1 MAWNCDA
8 YFDVLFDRA
17 PHFDE
22 DLQKDW
28 YPTDD
33 AWIGKMMTIPWEA
46 RTGTEHVWD
55 TTHVGAPDLSQAWEK
70 FDTQSLLSPCV
81 AGACKWPEISVC
93 WGSTRKVYDQ
103 ERIGYRTNVLCF
115 DQINTRA
122 KANKQMADILAGI
135 KQISK
140 MVQSD
145 YCRRQALMMN
155 DTLYICGSAMLT
167 VPVTAGM
174 FTGAALTMDIGG
186 AGFLPTSA
194 LTIEYLQRFYDPLQF
209 KGYFKSKWVPQ
220 GMFQLKTDMVTSSQ
234 LIEGNPELR
243 GDFKFTD
250 FLTGGR
256 LYKYGINTAIGNF
269 GIEWDESPMRFYW
282 DANAAVMRRVF
293 PWTNIPATIGIK
305 PDLAAAYIVAPYQI
319 SYIWHP
325 EACKRAVPNMEQ
337 VNPEL
342 PFMTRDQTGEWH
354 FLGGNRDKTFM
365 ATDPTSG
372 ETCFIDNKAGNQG
385 LLWAQFANAIKFE
398 KPEWTRAILHLRDP
412 GCVND
417 LAVCNP
423 ASGYVTQDFSDAC
436 PPCTCLETVGDGPCY
451 AGIDLDQVRLPN

>member
-1 MAWNCDA
+1 MAWNCNA

-33 AWIGKMMTIPWEA
+33 AWLGKMATIPWEA

-55 TTHVGAPDLSQAWEK
+55 TTHIGAPDLSQAWAK
-70 FDTQSLLSPCV
+70 FDTQSSACL
-81 AGACKWPEISVC
+81 AGACTWPEISVC

-135 KQISK
+135 KEIAK

-145 YCRRQALMMN
+145 YCRRNALMMN
-155 DTLYICGSAMLT
+155 DTLYICGSALAT
-167 VPVTAGM
+167 VPITGSM

-186 AGFLPTSA
+186 AGNLPTSA
-194 LTIEYLQRFYDPLQF
+194 LTIDYLRRFYDPLQF

-220 GMFQLKTDMVTSSQ
+220 GMFNLITDMNTGSQ
-234 LIEGNPELR
+234 MIELNPQLLGEY
-243 GDFKFTD
+243 KFTD
-250 FLTGGR
+250 FLEGGR
-256 LYKYGINTAIGNF
+256 LYKYGVNRAIGNF
-269 GIEWDESPMRFYW
+269 SLSWDESPIRFYW
-282 DANAAVMRRVF
+282 DAGAGVMRRVF
-293 PWTNIPATIGIK
+293 PWHNVPATIGVK
-305 PDLAAAYIVAPYQI
+305 PDLSSQYLLAPYQV
-319 SYIWHP
+319 SFIWHP
-325 EACKRAVPNMEQ
+325 EACKRAVPNMES
-337 VNPEL
+337 VNPLL

-354 FLGGNRDKTFM
+354 FLGGNRDKTFL
-365 ATDPTSG
+365 ATDPASG
-372 ETCFIDNKAGNQG
+372 QTCTIDNKAGNQG
-385 LLWAQFANAIKFE
+385 LLWSQFSNAIKFE

-417 LAVCNP
+417 FAVCSVPP
-423 ASGYVTQDFSDAC
+423 AYVLQNYSDAC
-436 PPCTCLETVGDGPCY
+436 PLCDTLGNFTNTGEFAPEGGYITVPT
-451 AGIDLDQVRLPN
+451 V